1 MPNIRPWIERQ
12 FENFSG
18 TVFDHRF
25 KTIGIMLVLI
35 AAAACWIPGMDF
47 DASTEGMLHPEAP
60 ELLAYNSFREQFGR
74 EELIVLGIKPPE
86 IFDTEFLKRLGAL
99 KKDIEERV
107 PLLEEVT
114 CLINA
119 RSTRG
124 EGDQLI
130 VEELLEN
137 MPETDEEMVRFKERV
152 LTNPAYK
159 NTIISP
165 DGKLTTIVIK
175 TRTHSE
181 AAEEVDII
189 NGFDGDSDKEKDKH
203 DAYQLSDEDYSR
215 IIEAIHEIVAE
226 YDTQDFKVYMAG
238 SPVVS
243 HFLKE
248 SLIRNMTRFLFLST
262 AAIALLL
269 YLMFRKPAG
278 VIIPLLIVLLSLVTT
293 IGIMGIFSITIKMPT
308 QILPSF
314 LMAVGVGDTVHVL
327 AIFFMKYNE
336 TGNKRDAIT
345 HAMGHSG
352 LAILMTSL
360 TTAGGLLSF
369 STSGIAPIADLGI
382 YASAGVILA
391 FVYTVILLPALL
403 AVFPIQP
410 AEAKENIISG
420 SVMDRLLSG
429 IGGLSTKY
437 PVPIIII
444 AVVVSALSING
455 ITRIRFSHDPLKWFP
470 EGNKIRTD
478 TEVMD
483 KIMGGS
489 VTLEVLVDTKK
500 NNSLYESYEL
510 KRLDKT
516 ASEIYSAETGG
527 VSIGKILSL
536 TTILKEINRAL
547 NENNKDYYT
556 IPDDKNLIAQE
567 FLLFENSGSDDLK
580 DFTDSGF
587 RTARVT
593 IWVPAMDAIEYSN
606 FINIVS
612 EHFRKNFLD
621 AETGVTG
628 MVTLLFTTMT
638 NAIDS
643 MLKSYKYALIVI
655 TVLMIL
661 LIGRVKIGLLSMIP
675 NLVPIVIILGIM
687 GWLDIPMNIDTM
699 LVGSIAIGLAVDDTV
714 HFMHNFR
721 RYFEE
726 TGDPVFAV
734 KETLHT
740 AGRAMFVTTCVLSTA
755 AFIFMFAEMTNMVDF
770 GMLLGIVIILALLS
784 DYFLAPALM
793 ILVNRPEKSGRE
805 IGS

>member
-1 MPNIRPWIERQ
+1 MPNIRPWIEKQ

-18 TVFDHRF
+18 AVFDHRF
-25 KTIGIMLVLI
+25 KTIGIMFVLI
-35 AAAACWIPGMDF
+35 ATAACWIPGMDF
-47 DASTEGMLHPEAP
+47 DTSTEGMLHPEAL
-60 ELLAYNSFREQFGR
+60 ELLAYNSFRDQFGR
-74 EELIVLGIKPPE
+74 EQMIVLGIKPPD
-86 IFDTEFLKRLGAL
+86 IFDTAFLKRLDAL

-107 PLLEEVT
+107 PLLEEVS

-124 EGDQLI
+124 ENDQLF

-137 MPETDEEMVRFKERV
+137 MPESDEEMIRFKERV

-165 DGKLTTIVIK
+165 DGKLTTIIIK
-175 TRTHSE
+175 ARTHSE
-181 AAEEVDII
+181 TAEDDDII
-189 NGFDGDSDKEKDKH
+189 SGFEGDSDKENDRY
-203 DAYQLSDEDYSR
+203 DAYQLGDEEYSR
-215 IIEAIHEIVAE
+215 IIEAIHKIVSE
-226 YDTQDFKVYMAG
+226 YDAPDFKIYMAG

-243 HFLKE
+243 HFLKV
-248 SLIRNMTRFLFLST
+248 SLIRNMTRFLILST

-269 YLMFRKPAG
+269 NLMFRKPAG
-278 VIIPLLIVLLSLVTT
+278 VIIPLSIVLLSLVTT
-293 IGIMGIFSITIKMPT
+293 IGIMGICGVTLKMPT

-327 AIFFMKYNE
+327 AIFFMKYNK

-382 YASAGVILA
+382 YASVGVMLA
-391 FVYTVILLPALL
+391 FVYTIILLPALL
-403 AVFPIQP
+403 AIFPIQP
-410 AEAKENIISG
+410 AESKENIISG
-420 SVMDRLLSG
+420 SIMDKLLSG

-444 AVVVSALSING
+444 VLIVSAFSING
-455 ITRIRFSHDPLKWFP
+455 ITRIRFSHNPLKWFP

-478 TEVMD
+478 TEIMD
-483 KIMGGS
+483 EIMGGS

-500 NNSLYESYEL
+500 NDSLYEPYQL
-510 KRLDKT
+510 KKLEKT
-516 ASEIYSAETGG
+516 ASDIYLAETGG
-527 VSIGKILSL
+527 VNIGKILSL

-556 IPDDKNLIAQE
+556 IPDDRNLIAQE

-587 RTARVT
+587 STARVT
-593 IWVPAMDAIEYSN
+593 IWVPALDAIDYSN

-612 EHFRKNFLD
+612 GYFRKNFPD

-628 MVTLLFTTMT
+628 MVALLFTTMT

-643 MLKSYKYALIVI
+643 MLKSYEYALIVI

-675 NLVPIVIILGIM
+675 NLIPIVIILGIM

-793 ILVNRPEKSGRE
+793 ILVNRPKKSGSE
-805 IGS
+805 IGA